1 VDRWSLT
8 WQEAL
13 SARKSS
19 RAMLRRQAID
29 IAEVAERVG
38 YGTAFSRHVGQPPG
52 RYAKAT
58 A

>member
-1 VDRWSLT
+1 MFCPNPTESISCRS
-8 WQEAL
+8 
-13 SARKSS
+13 
-19 RAMLRRQAID
+19 MLRRQAID

-38 YGTAFSRHVGQPPG
+38 YGTAFRRHVGQPPG